1 MLTQELNRRAAKMS
15 KAVTVGNKKL
25 NLIPFSSWMV
35 VFVLVPI
42 ALVVYYAFTDVDG
55 FTLTNLRWIY
65 TYRSTLLLSVWLAFI
80 ATVICLLLAYPIAY
94 SISRASEKFQRN
106 ATLFIMLPMWM
117 NFLVRTYAW
126 MTILENNGL
135 INNLLR
141 WFFGI
146 FGGEFGGLSLINNH
160 GAIVLGMVYNYLPYM
175 ILPIYT
181 ALTKIDGSLLE
192 ASRDL
197 GATGPQ
203 VLRRVIL
210 PLSLPGVISGITMV
224 FIPSISTFI
233 ISKILGGGKDFLI
246 GDLIEDYFLGNS
258 GVVNYNIGAALSL
271 VIMILILIATYIMNH
286 FDKDAKTSG
295 GGII

>member
-1 MLTQELNRRAAKMS
+1 MTKSVEIGS
-15 KAVTVGNKKL
+15 KKV
-25 NLIPFSSWMV
+25 NLIPFSGWMV
-35 VFVLVPI
+35 IFVLIPI
-42 ALVVYYAFTDVDG
+42 ALVVYYAFTGVDG
-55 FTLTNLRWIY
+55 FTLSNLKWIW
-65 TYRSTLLLSVWLAFI
+65 TYRSTLWLSVWLSLL
-80 ATVICLLLAYPIAY
+80 ATAICLLLAYPVAY
-94 SISRASEKFQRN
+94 MISRASEKVQRN

-135 INNLLR
+135 INNGLR
-141 WFFGI
+141 LI
-146 FGGEFGGLSLINNH
+146 FGEDFAGLNLINNH
-160 GAIVLGMVYNYLPYM
+160 GAIILGMVYNYLPYM

-181 ALTKIDGSLLE
+181 ALTKIDNSLLE
-192 ASRDL
+192 AARDL
-197 GATGPQ
+197 GSGGAQ
-203 VLRRVIL
+203 IFRRIVL
-210 PLSLPGVISGITMV
+210 PLSVPGIISGITMV

-271 VIMILILIATYIMNH
+271 VIMVMILIATYFMNK

-295 GGII
+295 GGVI

>member
-1 MLTQELNRRAAKMS
+1 MS
-15 KAVTVGNKKL
+15 KGVTVGNKKA

-42 ALVVYYAFTDVDG
+42 ALVVYYALTDAERR
-55 FTLTNLRWIY
+55 FTLGNLRWIV
-65 TYRSTLLLSVWLAFI
+65 TYGSTLWLSVKLALI
-80 ATVICLLLAYPIAY
+80 ATVICVVLAYPIAY
-94 SISRASEKFQRN
+94 SMSRASARMQRN

-126 MTILENNGL
+126 MTLLEDKGL
-135 INNLLR
+135 INSFLLNV
-141 WFFGI
+141 FKLDLPDKGI
-146 FGGEFGGLSLINNH
+146 HMINNH
-160 GAIVLGMVYNYLPYM
+160 AAIVLGMVYNFLPYM

-181 ALTKIDGSLLE
+181 ALTKIGNSLLE
-192 ASRDL
+192 ASHDL
-197 GATGPQ
+197 GANGAQTFG
-203 VLRRVIL
+203 RVIL
-210 PLSLPGVISGITMV
+210 PMSVPGIISGITMV

-271 VIMILILIATYIMNH
+271 VIMVMILAATFIMNH
-286 FDKDAKTSG
+286 FDKDAQTSG
-295 GGII
+295 GGSVI

>member
-1 MLTQELNRRAAKMS
+1 MTKTRSVE
-15 KAVTVGNKKL
+15 VGSRKV
-25 NLIPFSSWMV
+25 NLIPFSGWMV
-35 VFVLVPI
+35 IFVLIPI
-42 ALVVYYAFTDVDG
+42 ALVVYYAFTGVDG
-55 FTLTNLRWIY
+55 FTLSNLKWIWV
-65 TYRSTLLLSVWLAFI
+65 YRDTLWLSVWLSVV
-80 ATVICLLLAYPIAY
+80 ATVICLVLAYPVAY
-94 SISRASEKFQRN
+94 MISRAGEKVQRN

-135 INNLLR
+135 INNALR
-141 WFFGI
+141 GI
-146 FGGEFGGLSLINNH
+146 FGEDFAGLNMINNH
-160 GAIVLGMVYNYLPYM
+160 GAIILGMVYNYLPYM

-181 ALTKIDGSLLE
+181 ALTKIDNSLIE
-192 ASRDL
+192 AARDL
-197 GATGPQ
+197 GSGGPQ
-203 VLRRVIL
+203 IFKRIVL
-210 PLSLPGVISGITMV
+210 PLSVPGIISGITMV

-271 VIMILILIATYIMNH
+271 VIMVMILLATYLMNR

>member
-1 MLTQELNRRAAKMS
+1 MS
-15 KAVTVGNKKL
+15 KGITVGNKKA
-25 NLIPFSSWMV
+25 NLFPFSSWMA

-55 FTLTNLRWIY
+55 FTLSNLKWIV
-65 TYRSTLLLSVWLAFI
+65 TYGGTLWLSVKLAFI

-94 SISRASEKFQRN
+94 SMSRASARVQRN

-126 MTILENNGL
+126 MTLLEDNGL
-135 INNLLR
+135 INSALR
-141 WFFGI
+141 AVFGM
-146 FGGEFGGLSLINNH
+146 EFPGLHLINNH
-160 GAIVLGMVYNYLPYM
+160 GAIVLGMVYHYLPYM

-181 ALTKIDGSLLE
+181 SLTKIGGSLIE
-192 ASRDL
+192 AARDL
-197 GATGPQ
+197 GANGGQ
-203 VLRRVIL
+203 VLGRVII
-210 PLSLPGVISGITMV
+210 PMSVPGVISGITMV

-271 VIMILILIATYIMNH
+271 VIMVMILAATFIMNH
-286 FDKDAKTSG
+286 FDKDAQTSG
-295 GGII
+295 GGVI

>member
-1 MLTQELNRRAAKMS
+1 MTKS
-15 KAVTVGNKKL
+15 KSVEVGSRKV
-25 NLIPFSSWMV
+25 NLIPFSGWMV
-35 VFVLVPI
+35 VFVLIPI
-42 ALVVYYAFTDVDG
+42 ALVVYYAFTGVDG
-55 FTLTNLRWIY
+55 FTFTNLKWIW
-65 TYRSTLLLSVWLAFI
+65 TYRRTLWLSVWLSVV
-80 ATVICLLLAYPIAY
+80 ATVICLLLAYPVAY
-94 SISRASEKFQRN
+94 MISRAGEKVQRN

-135 INNLLR
+135 VNNALR
-141 WFFGI
+141 GI
-146 FGGEFGGLSLINNH
+146 LGEDFAGLSLINNH
-160 GAIVLGMVYNYLPYM
+160 GAIILGMVYNYLPYM

-181 ALTKIDGSLLE
+181 ALTKIDNSLIE
-192 ASRDL
+192 AARDL
-197 GATGPQ
+197 GSGGVQ
-203 VLRRVIL
+203 VFRRIIL
-210 PLSLPGVISGITMV
+210 PLSVPGIISGITMV

-271 VIMILILIATYIMNH
+271 VIMVMILLATYLMNR

-295 GGII
+295 GGIL

>member
-1 MLTQELNRRAAKMS
+1 MS
-15 KAVTVGNKKL
+15 KGVTVGNKKV
-25 NLIPFSSWMV
+25 NLFPFSSWMV

-42 ALVVYYAFTDVDG
+42 ALVVYYAFTDVNG
-55 FTLTNLRWIY
+55 FTLSNLKWIV
-65 TYRSTLLLSVWLAFI
+65 TYRSTLWLSIELALI
-80 ATVICLLLAYPIAY
+80 ATVICVLLAYPIAY
-94 SISRASEKFQRN
+94 SMSRASARVQRN

-126 MTILENNGL
+126 MTLLEDNGL
-135 INNLLR
+135 INSALR
-141 WFFGI
+141 AI
-146 FGGEFGGLSLINNH
+146 FGMEFPGLHLINNH

-181 ALTKIDGSLLE
+181 SLTKIGQSLIE
-192 ASRDL
+192 AARDL
-197 GATGPQ
+197 GANGSQ
-203 VLRRVIL
+203 VFGRVIL
-210 PLSLPGVISGITMV
+210 PMSVPGIISGITMV

-271 VIMILILIATYIMNH
+271 VIMVMILVATFIMNH
-286 FDKDAKTSG
+286 FDKDAQTSG
-295 GGII
+295 GGVI

>member
-1 MLTQELNRRAAKMS
+1 MTKTKTVEVGGS
-15 KAVTVGNKKL
+15 KA
-25 NLIPFSSWMV
+25 NLIPFSGWMV
-35 VFVLVPI
+35 IFVLIPI
-42 ALVVYYAFTDVDG
+42 ALVVYYAFTGVDG
-55 FTLTNLRWIY
+55 FTLTNLKWIWIY
-65 TYRSTLLLSVWLAFI
+65 RDTLWLSVWLSVV
-80 ATVICLLLAYPIAY
+80 ATVICLVLAYPVAY
-94 SISRASEKFQRN
+94 MISRAGEKLQRN

-135 INNLLR
+135 VNNALR
-141 WFFGI
+141 GI
-146 FGGEFGGLSLINNH
+146 FDEDFAGLNMINNH
-160 GAIVLGMVYNYLPYM
+160 GAIILGMVYNYLPYM

-181 ALTKIDGSLLE
+181 ALTKIDNSLIE
-192 ASRDL
+192 AARDL
-197 GATGPQ
+197 GSGGSQ
-203 VLRRVIL
+203 VFRRIIL
-210 PLSLPGVISGITMV
+210 PLSVPGIISGITMV

-271 VIMILILIATYIMNH
+271 VIMVMILLATYLMNR

>member
-1 MLTQELNRRAAKMS
+1 MTKSVEIGS
-15 KAVTVGNKKL
+15 KKV
-25 NLIPFSSWMV
+25 NLIPFSGWMV
-35 VFVLVPI
+35 IFVLIPI
-42 ALVVYYAFTDVDG
+42 ALVVYYAFTGVDG
-55 FTLTNLRWIY
+55 FTLSNLTWIW
-65 TYRSTLLLSVWLAFI
+65 TYRSTLWLSVWLSLL
-80 ATVICLLLAYPIAY
+80 ATAICLLLAYPVAY
-94 SISRASEKFQRN
+94 MISRASEKVQRN

-135 INNLLR
+135 INNGLR
-141 WFFGI
+141 LI
-146 FGGEFGGLSLINNH
+146 FGEDFAGLNLINNH
-160 GAIVLGMVYNYLPYM
+160 GAIILGMVYNYLPYM

-181 ALTKIDGSLLE
+181 ALTKIDNSLIE
-192 ASRDL
+192 AARDL
-197 GATGPQ
+197 GSGGAQ
-203 VLRRVIL
+203 IFRRIVL
-210 PLSLPGVISGITMV
+210 PLSVPGIISGITMV

-271 VIMILILIATYIMNH
+271 VIMVMILIATYFMNK

-295 GGII
+295 GGVI

>member
-1 MLTQELNRRAAKMS
+1 
-15 KAVTVGNKKL
+15 
-25 NLIPFSSWMV
+25 MV
-35 VFVLVPI
+35 LFVLVPI
-42 ALVVYYAFTDVDG
+42 GLVVYYAFTDVDG
-55 FTLTNLRWIY
+55 FTLSNLKWIY
-65 TYRSTLLLSVWLAFI
+65 TYRATLWLSVKLAFV
-80 ATVICLLLAYPIAY
+80 ATAISLLLAYPIAY
-94 SISRASEKFQRN
+94 SMSRASERFQRN

-126 MTILENNGL
+126 MTILEDTGL
-135 INNLLR
+135 INSALR
-141 WFFGI
+141 AVFPDFAGV
-146 FGGEFGGLSLINNH
+146 SMINNH
-160 GAIVLGMVYNYLPYM
+160 GAVILGMVYNYLPYM

-181 ALTKIDGSLLE
+181 SLTKIDKSLFD
-192 ASRDL
+192 AAHDL
-197 GATGPQ
+197 GAKGHQ
-203 VLRRVIL
+203 VFGRVVL
-210 PLSLPGVISGITMV
+210 PMSVPGIISGITMV

-271 VIMILILIATYIMNH
+271 VIMVLILIATFLMNH

>member
-1 MLTQELNRRAAKMS
+1 MTKTRSVE
-15 KAVTVGNKKL
+15 VGSRKV
-25 NLIPFSSWMV
+25 NLIPFSGWMV
-35 VFVLVPI
+35 IFVLIPI
-42 ALVVYYAFTDVDG
+42 ALVVYYAFTGVDG
-55 FTLTNLRWIY
+55 FTLSNLKWIWV
-65 TYRSTLLLSVWLAFI
+65 YRDTLWLSVWLSVV
-80 ATVICLLLAYPIAY
+80 ATVICLVLAYPVAY
-94 SISRASEKFQRN
+94 MISRAGEKVQRN

-135 INNLLR
+135 INNALR
-141 WFFGI
+141 GI
-146 FGGEFGGLSLINNH
+146 FGEDFAGLNMINNH
-160 GAIVLGMVYNYLPYM
+160 GAIILGMVYNYLPYM

-181 ALTKIDGSLLE
+181 ALTKIDNSLIE
-192 ASRDL
+192 AARDL
-197 GATGPQ
+197 GSGGPQ
-203 VLRRVIL
+203 IFKRIVL
-210 PLSLPGVISGITMV
+210 PLSVPGIISGITMV

-271 VIMILILIATYIMNH
+271 VIMVMILLATYLMNR

-295 GGII
+295 GGIL

>member
-1 MLTQELNRRAAKMS
+1 MTKSRSVEVGS
-15 KAVTVGNKKL
+15 KKV
-25 NLIPFSSWMV
+25 NLIPFSGWMV
-35 VFVLVPI
+35 VFVLIPI
-42 ALVVYYAFTDVDG
+42 ALVVYYAFTGVDG
-55 FTLTNLRWIY
+55 FTLTNLKWIWV
-65 TYRSTLLLSVWLAFI
+65 YRDTLWLSVWLSVI
-80 ATVICLLLAYPIAY
+80 ATVICLLLAYPVAY
-94 SISRASEKFQRN
+94 MISRAGEKMQRN

-135 INNLLR
+135 VNNALR
-141 WFFGI
+141 GI
-146 FGGEFGGLSLINNH
+146 FGEDFAGLNMINNH

-181 ALTKIDGSLLE
+181 ALTKIDNSLIE
-192 ASRDL
+192 AARDL
-197 GATGPQ
+197 GSGAVQ
-203 VLRRVIL
+203 VFRRIVL
-210 PLSLPGVISGITMV
+210 PLSVPGIISGITMV

-271 VIMILILIATYIMNH
+271 VIMVMILLATYLMNR

-295 GGII
+295 GGIL